1 MRSLSLWSALLVCT
15 LSVHSYILI
24 HTRTVVGYLQ
34 SGLFRWLELRSATTL
49 RPGDFAPVPRPY
61 A

>member
-34 SGLFRWLELRSATTL
+34 SGLFRWLELRRLPPIMGFVGSE
-49 RPGDFAPVPRPY
+49 GQGW
-61 A
+61 